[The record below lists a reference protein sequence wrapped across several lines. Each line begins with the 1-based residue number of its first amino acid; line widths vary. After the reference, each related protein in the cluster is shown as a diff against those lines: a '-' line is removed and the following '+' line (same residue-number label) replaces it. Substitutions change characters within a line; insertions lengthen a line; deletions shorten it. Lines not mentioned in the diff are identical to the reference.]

1 MDKKCS
7 EVMGEP
13 GTFAAHKGKNV
24 ASSRVPP
31 GPITFQAYDDS
42 VFYFFYSVRWTKLT
56 AFQ

>member
-24 ASSRVPP
+24 ASSPFQ
-31 GPITFQAYDDS
+31 TFQAYDDS
-42 VFYFFYSVRWTKLT
+42 VFYFIYFYFL
-56 AFQ
+56 FFFIPCDGLN